1 MKTIYPIKGLILL
14 VSVIILSS
22 CGPAIQLFNID
33 ERVAPIHPVNFDN
46 RSISVYVTMDS
57 GEEGENMLFKND
69 SAQMSNLATGIASSL
84 EKNLLLDEGAV
95 YVFNHY
101 PGGGFKYNMEYIHSL
116 SAASNSDI
124 LVLVDTL
131 MVGKTQIMNDLKSPI
146 TQSYRSNYVFAPIRT
161 VINVFDGITA
171 ERLSRID
178 QKDTVYWEIL
188 SRSDAR
194 DNAIK
199 YKAVESM
206 LNVATTLGEDIVTM
220 MFPQWQTVGKYL
232 YIYPVSSWQKAYEY
246 SLEFKWR
253 EAMDIWLEETSHH
266 DAIRAASAAYNI
278 AVACELTDR
287 LELAI
292 EWVDVSI
299 KKFRSQSVLRYKQSL
314 IKKLEKR

>member
-1 MKTIYPIKGLILL
+1 MKTLYPIKGLIFL
-14 VSVIILSS
+14 VSIIFLSS
-22 CGPAIQLFNID
+22 CGPTVHFFNID
-33 ERVAPIHPVNFDN
+33 ERVAPLHPVNFDN
-46 RSISVYVTMDS
+46 RSISVYVSIDS
-57 GEEGENMLFKND
+57 GLPAESLLFKND
-69 SAQMSNLATGIASSL
+69 SAQMSNLATGIAASL
-84 EKNLLLDEGAV
+84 EKNLILDEGAV

-101 PGGGFKYNMEYIHSL
+101 PGSEFKYSMEYIQSL
-116 SAASNSDI
+116 SAASNSDV
-124 LVLVDTL
+124 LVVVDTL
-131 MVGKTQIMNDLKSPI
+131 LVGKTQIMNDLKSPVS
-146 TQSYRSNYVFAPIRT
+146 QSYRSNYVFAPIRT

-171 ERLSRID
+171 QRLGRID

-206 LNVATTLGEDIVTM
+206 LIVATTLGEDIITT
-220 MFPQWQTVGKYL
+220 MFPQWKTVRKSL

-253 EAMDIWLEETSHH
+253 EAMDIWLEETSHQ

-292 EWVDVSI
+292 EWIDASI
-299 KKFRSQSVLRYKQSL
+299 KKFRLQGVLNYKQSL

>member
-1 MKTIYPIKGLILL
+1 MKTLYPVKGLIFL
-14 VSVIILSS
+14 VFVIILSS
-22 CGPAIQLFNID
+22 CGPAVQFFNID
-33 ERVAPIHPVNFDN
+33 ERVAPLHPVNFDN
-46 RSISVYVTMDS
+46 RSISVYVS
-57 GEEGENMLFKND
+57 IYGGEVDENLLFKND

-101 PGGGFKYNMEYIHSL
+101 PESGFKYNMEYIQSL
-116 SAASNSDI
+116 SAASNSDV
-124 LVLVDTL
+124 LVVVDTL
-131 MVGKTQIMNDLKSPI
+131 VVGRTQIMNDLKSPV

-171 ERLSRID
+171 ERLGRID

-194 DNAIK
+194 ENAIK

-206 LNVATTLGEDIVTM
+206 LVVATTLGEDIVTT
-220 MFPQWQTVGKYL
+220 MFPQWKTVGKYL
-232 YIYPVSSWQKAYEY
+232 YVYPVSTWQKAYEY

-253 EAMDIWLEETSHH
+253 EAMEIWLEEISHQ

-278 AVACELTDR
+278 ALACELTDR

-292 EWVDVSI
+292 EWIDVSI
-299 KKFRSQSVLRYKQSL
+299 KKFRLQGVSSYKQSL
-314 IKKLEKR
+314 IEKLEKR